1 MEELTLANECQWAEA
16 NFGGACLHD
25 ARRSRRLPK
34 IAAALASNPSGSVHA
49 AMSSWSELMAAY
61 RLMAQEDVTLD
72 TVTQPHRNRV
82 REACGEQGESLLIE
96 VTTELDYGSYA
107 ATTGWGRIGNESA
120 T

>member
-25 ARRSRRLPK
+25 VRRSRRLLK
-34 IAAALASNPSGSVHA
+34 IAAALASNPSGSLHA

-61 RLMAQEDVTLD
+61 RLMAQEDVTLE

-82 REACGEQGESLLIE
+82 REACGEQGEFLLIE
-96 VTTELDYGSYA
+96 DTTELDYSSHRHPSGCSDGLYPP
-107 ATTGWGRIGNESA
+107 I
-120 T
+120 